1 MLVLTCKRGEAVY
14 IGDDIKVTVL
24 GVVDGQVRLG
34 FEAAKKVTILR
45 DELASEETKRTF
57 KELHG

>member
-1 MLVLTCKRGEAVY
+1 MLVLTRKRGEAVY

-34 FEAAKKVTILR
+34 FEAAKEVTILR
-45 DELASEETKRTF
+45 EELASEETQRTF

>member
-1 MLVLTCKRGEAVY
+1 MLVLTRKRGEAVY

-34 FEAAKKVTILR
+34 FEASKKVTILR
-45 DELASEETKRTF
+45 EELASKETKQGF
-57 KELHG
+57 KALHG